1 MNSRFNYKILQKVV
15 FILII
20 VLQHLFVSAQVK
32 WINVDSSF
40 APLPSNFHIYKTT
53 DSLDGKPFMAY
64 YAEADLK
71 DRHLL
76 FTTDSTF
83 KKD

>member
-1 MNSRFNYKILQKVV
+1 MQKIVY
-15 FILII
+15 ILII
-20 VLQHLFVSAQVK
+20 FLQHLFVTAQVK

-40 APLPSNFHIYKTT
+40 TTLLTNFHIYKTI

-71 DRHLL
+71 DRPLL
-76 FTTDSTF
+76 FTTDRHYL
-83 KKD
+83 